1 VNGNSK
7 QKQKQNDTEN
17 TLSHPQ
23 LHSQPLQPGSP
34 VRSFLP
40 FGTFVKETSSG
51 LQIHVPGTVAAE
63 GDGGGEVVHYHRAGS
78 SIGTDE
84 EAEGREVI
92 DVIITGEVSLDTL
105 SARAFLLD
113 FFPSI
118 FFLLVFR

>member
-1 VNGNSK
+1 VSGNSK
-7 QKQKQNDTEN
+7 KKQKQNDTEN

-23 LHSQPLQPGSP
+23 SHPQPLQPGSP

-51 LQIHVPGTVAAE
+51 LQIHVPRTGAAE
-63 GDGGGEVVHYHRAGS
+63 GDGGGEVVHYYRAGS
-78 SIGTDE
+78 SISTDE

-105 SARAFLLD
+105 SAPAFFVGFFSVD
-113 FFPSI
+113 FLSG
-118 FFLLVFR
+118 